1 MTKSQVIKFYRSYRG
16 QVLAEMQEYMDMPL
30 EKMIRLDKLT
40 YLVVE
45 GKLEAEYFF
54 RTKYVD
60 DTVLKYL
67 DPESKHNYDLMWS
80 FIPSVP
86 DELKTKKNFLR
97 VLASG
102 LKVIDDFVSN
112 NQVDSISF
120 SGATKG
126 HENIYFG
133 TTFTNRLKQLLGDRY
148 DIIFDRDSSTILM
161 INKAVSKVKGEAI
174 KKRAKI
180 TNLQEAIQYWKYP
193 LQHPE
198 TPQNV
203 KIKSEIKKRVIKSLY
218 LKD

>member
-1 MTKSQVIKFYRSYRG
+1 MTKSEVIKFYRSYRG

-30 EKMIRLDKLT
+30 EKMIKLDRFT

-126 HENIYFG
+126 HESIYFG
-133 TTFTNRLKQLLGDRY
+133 TTFTNRLKQLLGDKY

-174 KKRAKI
+174 KKRAEI
-180 TNLQEAIQYWKYP
+180 TNLQEATQYWKYRH
-193 LQHPE
+193 QHE
-198 TPQNV
+198 ATPINV

>member
-1 MTKSQVIKFYRSYRG
+1 MTKSQVIKFYRLYRN

-30 EKMIRLDKLT
+30 EKMIKLDRFT
-40 YLVVE
+40 YLVHE

-60 DTVLKYL
+60 DAVLKYL
-67 DPESKHNYDLMWS
+67 DSESKHNYDLMWT

-86 DELKTKKNFLR
+86 EELKTKKNFLR

-133 TTFTNRLKQLLGDRY
+133 TTFTNRLKQLLGDKY

-161 INKAVSKVKGEAI
+161 INKAASKVKSEAI
-174 KKRAKI
+174 KKRAEI

-193 LQHPE
+193 LKHSE

>member
-1 MTKSQVIKFYRSYRG
+1 MTKSEVIKFYRSYRN

-67 DPESKHNYDLMWS
+67 DSESKHNYDLMWS

-133 TTFTNRLKQLLGDRY
+133 TTFTNRLKQLLGDKY

-161 INKAVSKVKGEAI
+161 INKAVSKVKSEAI
-174 KKRAKI
+174 KKRAEM
-180 TNLQEAIQYWKYP
+180 TNLQEATQYWRYP
-193 LQHPE
+193 HQHVT
-198 TPQNV
+198 TPINV

>member
-1 MTKSQVIKFYRSYRG
+1 MTISEVIKFYKSYRN

-30 EKMIRLDKLT
+30 EKTTRLDRST
-40 YLVVE
+40 YLVHE

-54 RTKYVD
+54 RKKYID

-67 DPESKHNYDLMWS
+67 DPKSDRNYELAWS

-86 DELKTKKNFLR
+86 EELKTKKNFLR

-126 HENIYFG
+126 HESLYFG
-133 TTFTNRLKQLLGDRY
+133 STFTNRLKQLLGDRY
-148 DIIFDRDSSTILM
+148 DVVFDRDKSVIVI
-161 INKAVSKVKGEAI
+161 INKEVSKLKSEAI
-174 KKRAKI
+174 KKRAQI
-180 TNLQEAIQYWKYP
+180 TNLQESTTYWKYP
-193 LQHPE
+193 HLHPD
-198 TPQNV
+198 TPINV
-203 KIKSEIKKRVIKSLY
+203 KIKSEIKKRVIKLLY
-218 LKD
+218 FKD